1 METTRVDGVGTVG
14 DAVVPRRFSQG
25 GWFDRSNDLAFRKI
39 IDIVFIASL
48 GPPGGGRQDMTAR
61 FVRPFNVVGLAEMSD
76 QSKAGIFETILG
88 DFLSGFTPEISQL
101 CAGLVQSTIDTFNNV
116 LTRRHFP

>member
-1 METTRVDGVGTVG
+1 MRELRQFR

-61 FVRPFNVVGLAEMSD
+61 FVRPFNVVGADSASSLN
-76 QSKAGIFETILG
+76 
-88 DFLSGFTPEISQL
+88 
-101 CAGLVQSTIDTFNNV
+101 FN
-116 LTRRHFP
+116 LTLL

>member
-1 METTRVDGVGTVG
+1 MPTQRLFLRFSELQLWGDGVDGAVRASARRMRELRQFR

-61 FVRPFNVVGLAEMSD
+61 FVRPFNVVGADS
-76 QSKAGIFETILG
+76 A
-88 DFLSGFTPEISQL
+88 
-101 CAGLVQSTIDTFNNV
+101 
-116 LTRRHFP
+116 

>member
-1 METTRVDGVGTVG
+1 MSVSEVFRTSTLGRWRHDAVDGVVRESTRRVSELRQFR

-61 FVRPFNVVGLAEMSD
+61 FVRPFNVVGPAR
-76 QSKAGIFETILG
+76 
-88 DFLSGFTPEISQL
+88 
-101 CAGLVQSTIDTFNNV
+101 CLVS
-116 LTRRHFP
+116 